1 MHASGGHTGRQS
13 FKDGDGCQHNV
24 STCVEPTVQ
33 NKLHSTGRRPTDS
46 QSTYRREK
54 NFRES
59 VLAHTSKHHKGHTHV
74 TLMSR
79 VSSTSRAVSIFSSCS
94 ATFCRAGVMPSDVA
108 IAETAE
114 PRMALNRRNRDR
126 VRSPGTLAP
135 DAVMRLEPPAT
146 AVSDMGLASEPVMA
160 MEEPSS
166 MGGSR
171 NWLVFSFVTFW
182 MDRGGL
188 PPLAAPPVAAAAALS
203 SARFFLAKCLQAR
216 HVQLVGKGGSIR
228 CKARP
233 RSQATTRHRQQ
244 PSHFTPETQAGPN
257 RQQGNTAWCGR
268 VCLCEC
274 VYLSLYV

>member
-1 MHASGGHTGRQS
+1 MSAR
-13 FKDGDGCQHNV
+13 V
-24 STCVEPTVQ
+24 SSLLYKTNCTLQDVVLPTP
-33 NKLHSTGRRPTDS
+33 NRHIDERIT
-46 QSTYRREK
+46 
-54 NFRES
+54 FRES
-59 VLAHTSKHHKGHTHV
+59 VLAHTSKHYKGHTHV

-244 PSHFTPETQAGPN
+244 PSHFTPETQAGP
-257 RQQGNTAWCGR
+257 QQAARKHRMVWAC

-274 VYLSLYV
+274 VYLSLYGCV